1 MSVSGVADEAG
12 ASPRKVAVGLESEEV
27 LANGP
32 VSGDTRGVRRL
43 GVFRGEGAAVVA
55 AAAGS
60 EDGGAGDGES
70 CIFFKLSNSGLELG
84 TGREA
89 AEAAGPTA
97 AGRVNVKGGLAAGG
111 VSVAEVEASSVLSS
125 KTLLNHC
132 SEAFLSMS
140 RSSAVME

>member
-12 ASPRKVAVGLESEEV
+12 VSPRKVAVGLESEEV
-27 LANGP
+27 LATGS
-32 VSGDTRGVRRL
+32 VGGETTGVRRL
-43 GVFRGEGAAVVA
+43 GDFGGEGAAVVA

-60 EDGGAGDGES
+60 EDGGAGES

-84 TGREA
+84 AGREA
-89 AEAAGPTA
+89 DVAAGPT
-97 AGRVNVKGGLAAGG
+97 AGRVNVKGGLVAGG
-111 VSVAEVEASSVLSS
+111 VSVAEVGASSVLSS

>member
-1 MSVSGVADEAG
+1 MVSVNGVVDEAE

-27 LANGP
+27 LARGP
-32 VSGDTRGVRRL
+32 VSGDTRGARRL
-43 GVFRGEGAAVVA
+43 GVFGGEGAAIVA
-55 AAAGS
+55 ASAGS
-60 EDGGAGDGES
+60 EDDGAGDS

-84 TGREA
+84 AGSEA
-89 AEAAGPTA
+89 EGAAGPTV
-97 AGRVNVKGGLAAGG
+97 GRVNVKGGLVAGG
-111 VSVAEVEASSVLSS
+111 LSAAEVEASSGLSS